1 MTTRTTEKVENLE
14 NPRTDQTKT
23 EQTKTDSQT
32 TLKPKKLISFVL
44 PVHNEEGNIDLLFE
58 RIVNLQKDLPN
69 YNFELI
75 FINDFSKDGS
85 LDKML
90 NLRSKH
96 PTLVKVI
103 NFSRNYGHQIA
114 VTAGQ
119 DYASGDAVI
128 IMDTDLQD
136 PPETC
141 LELIRQ
147 WENGFEIVY
156 AQRSQYKSTPLKQFY
171 AFAFYRILKQI
182 ANVDIPVDTGDFRL
196 ISQKVN
202 LEMRKYREKAR
213 FLRGI
218 SCLTGYKQT
227 AVKFIRADRF
237 SGKPTYTFSKSL
249 KLAIDG
255 ITSFSLFPIRLIFLV
270 ANALMLIALGTFLI
284 YIIYLLI
291 TKTAFTWSMAVILV
305 GIILTAIQ
313 TYMLAILGEYIG
325 RIFVQSLK
333 RPLYTIDEVY
343 GLELKPE
350 MPTL

>member
-1 MTTRTTEKVENLE
+1 MDKINNIQPSNVIQNQVEN
-14 NPRTDQTKT
+14 NHKNNGNTNG
-23 EQTKTDSQT
+23 
-32 TLKPKKLISFVL
+32 KKLISFVL
-44 PVHNEEGNIDLLFE
+44 PVHNEEGNIDPLFE
-58 RIVNLQKDLPN
+58 RIIALQKHLPN
-69 YNFELI
+69 YNLELI
-75 FINDFSKDGS
+75 FVNDFSRDNS
-85 LDKML
+85 LNKML
-90 NLRSKH
+90 ELQAKM
-96 PTLVKVI
+96 PEVVKVI

-141 LELIRQ
+141 LELIKK
-147 WENGFEIVY
+147 WEEGFDIVY
-156 AQRSQYKSTPLKQFY
+156 AQRSEYKTTPLKQFY
-171 AFAFYRILKQI
+171 AFSFYRILKQI

-196 ISQKVN
+196 ISKRTNQ
-202 LEMRKYREKAR
+202 EMGKYREKAR

-227 AVKFIRADRF
+227 AVKFVRADRF

-249 KLAIDG
+249 KLAMDG

-270 ANALMLIALGTFLI
+270 ANSLVVLAGASFII
-284 YIIYLLI
+284 YLIYLLI
-291 TKTAFTWSMAVILV
+291 TKTGFEWGMAIILV
-305 GIILTAIQ
+305 GIVLTSIQ
-313 TYMLAILGEYIG
+313 AYMLAILGEYIG

-333 RPLYTIDEVY
+333 RPLYTIDGVY